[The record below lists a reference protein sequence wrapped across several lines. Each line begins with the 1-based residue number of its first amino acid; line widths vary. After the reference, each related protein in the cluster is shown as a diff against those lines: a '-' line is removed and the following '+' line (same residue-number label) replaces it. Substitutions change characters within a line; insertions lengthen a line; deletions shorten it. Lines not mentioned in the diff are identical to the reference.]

1 MARSLG
7 IRRHG
12 PGWEAR
18 VTVNGEHLSG
28 TFETF
33 ADAAA
38 WRNEQVARRS
48 RSRTVSAHKQTFD
61 ELWEQ
66 VSTDRHLR
74 HNTAV
79 RNESAY
85 RNYVQ
90 PWFGDV
96 PIHKITRTHAIEWV
110 QAMVET
116 GLAPSTIVRVVAVA
130 AGCIQRAVDREM
142 VDRNP
147 FRRLPLPRVEH
158 TERRFITAEEA
169 HRIEAAMDPWWALVV
184 PFAFD
189 TGLRIGELAGLEVRD
204 IEFNSP
210 SWVVHVRRIV
220 SDVQGHAQIGLPK
233 TRAGIRAVPTLTRPV
248 AERLAVHIHER
259 GLGPTDSLFA
269 GPHGGVMRPT
279 NWRARVFRPAVAG
292 AGLGPEVTPHS
303 LRHGAVARWNAA
315 GQSDPY
321 VLSRWLGH
329 STPVIVY
336 RTYAH
341 LLPQDTTAI
350 TERMEAEAVR
360 ARAGVVGVA
369 PVVGIQRG

>member
-1 MARSLG
+1 MARSQG

-18 VTVNGEHLSG
+18 IAVNGESLSD

-38 WRNEQVARRS
+38 WRNEQAGRRS
-48 RSRTVSAHKQTFD
+48 RSHSANAHKQTFD
-61 ELWEQ
+61 ELWEK
-66 VSTDRHLR
+66 VSAERRLR
-74 HNTAV
+74 LNTEI

-85 RNYVQ
+85 RNYLQ

-96 PIHKITRTHAIEWV
+96 PIHKITRTGATEWV

-130 AGCIQRAVDREM
+130 AGCVQRAVDQELM
-142 VDRNP
+142 DRNP

-158 TERRFITAEEA
+158 AERRFITAEEA
-169 HRIEAAMDPWWALVV
+169 HRMEEAMDPWWALIV

-189 TGLRIGELAGLEVRD
+189 TGLRIGELAGLEVHD

-220 SDVQGHAQIGLPK
+220 SDVQGHVRVGPPK
-233 TRAGIRAVPTLTRPV
+233 TRAGVRAVPTLTRPV
-248 AERLAVHIHER
+248 AERLAAHIKER
-259 GLGPTDSLFA
+259 GLAPGDHLFT
-269 GPHGGVMRPT
+269 GPHGGIMRPT
-279 NWRARVFRPAVAG
+279 NWRARVFRPAVMG

-303 LRHGAVARWNAA
+303 LRHGAVARWIAA

-350 TERMEAEAVR
+350 TEKMEAEALA
-360 ARAGVVGVA
+360 ARGDGAGS
-369 PVVGIQRG
+369 PVVSIRP